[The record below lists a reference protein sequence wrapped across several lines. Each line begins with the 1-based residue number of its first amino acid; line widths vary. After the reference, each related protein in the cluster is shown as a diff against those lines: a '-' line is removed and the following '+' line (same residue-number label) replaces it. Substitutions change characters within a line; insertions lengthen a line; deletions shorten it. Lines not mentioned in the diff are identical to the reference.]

1 MEGGCPSLW
10 CGVVWCGVVDG
21 RWMSQFVP
29 FVVWCGVVD
38 GRWMSQFVP
47 VCDQFVV
54 FDVFDDFLYI

>member
-29 FVVWCGVVD
+29 VCGQ
-38 GRWMSQFVP
+38 SSSKYFE
-47 VCDQFVV
+47 
-54 FDVFDDFLYI
+54 